1 LFRVREQRRR
11 PISRGLRADS
21 RTAKGSPIRRARA
34 RFPGLSPRTLCRVQP
49 GMGPWHAV
57 RAAVE
62 RANRGDPD
70 VAAAERE
77 MALRLEARTRFTGGT
92 VVCRFSRSAG
102 LARSGAGMKKDD
114 THLIETKV
122 SSEAVFDGKL
132 LHVRRDTVRLPDGS
146 LATRE
151 HIVHPG
157 AVLVVPVLP
166 DGRLVIERQFRY
178 PLDRVFIEFPAGKRD
193 AGESAE
199 DTARRELREE
209 AGYDAERFTPL
220 GTIHTLISYTN
231 ERIDLFVADGLS
243 HVGAKLDDGEFLD
256 IVTMTEDEMLGALD
270 RGEITDAK
278 TVAALLLHVRR
289 RGGGAAL

>member
-1 LFRVREQRRR
+1 
-11 PISRGLRADS
+11 
-21 RTAKGSPIRRARA
+21 
-34 RFPGLSPRTLCRVQP
+34 
-49 GMGPWHAV
+49 
-57 RAAVE
+57 
-62 RANRGDPD
+62 
-70 VAAAERE
+70 
-77 MALRLEARTRFTGGT
+77 
-92 VVCRFSRSAG
+92 
-102 LARSGAGMKKDD
+102 MKKDD
-114 THLIETKV
+114 AHLIETRV
-122 SSEAVFDGKL
+122 SSEAVFDGRL

-243 HVGAKLDDGEFLD
+243 YVGAKLDDGEFLD
-256 IVTMTEDEMLGALD
+256 IVTMTEDEMLAALD

-289 RGGGAAL
+289 RGG